1 MKILIGLSGGVD
13 SSVAAKLLSEQGHE
27 VTGLTLQLLP
37 SYGKNRTR
45 QEQDIRDAGLTAQ
58 KLGIPHIICNMQKE
72 FKQYIIDYFIDEY
85 KNGRTPNPC
94 FICNKKIKFGLLLQ
108 KAEEEGFEA
117 IATGHYAAVEK
128 SSRFGS
134 ERFLLKR
141 GQDEKKDQSYFLALL
156 SQEQFRRSLFPLA
169 SLEKQQVRCIAEKS
183 GLINA
188 DRPESQDICFAPEGG
203 YTEIINRY
211 AKDMF
216 SEGCFL
222 DIKGNEIGRHRG
234 LQYYTVGQRRGL
246 AIAAGYPV
254 YVISK
259 NAAANTVT
267 ADTEKHLFASG
278 LIADNVNLIA
288 FDKLEQ
294 EMDVTVKTRYRQTG
308 KPAKL
313 IPLTESSVKIEFA
326 EPEKAVAEGQAAV
339 FYADNYVIGGGLIR
353 SVDRLLD

>member
-1 MKILIGLSGGVD
+1 
-13 SSVAAKLLSEQGHE
+13 
-27 VTGLTLQLLP
+27 
-37 SYGKNRTR
+37 
-45 QEQDIRDAGLTAQ
+45 
-58 KLGIPHIICNMQKE
+58 
-72 FKQYIIDYFIDEY
+72 
-85 KNGRTPNPC
+85 
-94 FICNKKIKFGLLLQ
+94 
-108 KAEEEGFEA
+108 
-117 IATGHYAAVEK
+117 
-128 SSRFGS
+128 
-134 ERFLLKR
+134 
-141 GQDEKKDQSYFLALL
+141 
-156 SQEQFRRSLFPLA
+156 
-169 SLEKQQVRCIAEKS
+169 
-183 GLINA
+183 
-188 DRPESQDICFAPEGG
+188 
-203 YTEIINRY
+203 
-211 AKDMF
+211 MF

-278 LIADNVNLIA
+278 LIADNVNFIA

-294 EMDVTVKTRYRQTG
+294 EMYVTVKTRYRQTG

-339 FYADNYVIGGGLIR
+339 FYAGNYVIGGGLIR